1 MLGLLLDFSSGL
13 SFALIHTLL
22 PPNSIQSVVAEF
34 SVAWWEYFVKKKLG
48 DSTRSPC
55 SMSGSALQ
63 NRFFDTE
70 V

>member
-34 SVAWWEYFVKKKLG
+34 SVAWWEYFVEKNWGIQLNAHAG
-48 DSTRSPC
+48 C
-55 SMSGSALQ
+55 
-63 NRFFDTE
+63 
-70 V
+70 